1 MLRAHAAGRCGH
13 QDPCPGVCV
22 RLPVVCR
29 ARGTCHGP
37 PSHNDSGQRARRSE
51 SKPCAP
57 RCRDGIRE
65 QCARGAPR
73 AIWSGPQRSRGGH
86 RGQEGATE
94 VKRGPQRSRGGH
106 RGQEGA
112 TEVKRGPQR
121 SREVKGAA
129 EHVRPTGVHVPPHA
143 GPTRRGATQ
152 HCRAAPIPGG
162 RTHMH
167 LSSTERRARTRPR
180 RCATVRNGPKRS
192 ETIQNDP
199 KRSETIRNDPKR
211 SETIRND
218 PKRSEGVQSPSDG
231 SVRWRAAVG
240 AHLTRWQ
247 LTLSLIHR
255 SS

>member
-112 TEVKRGPQR
+112 TEVKRGQ
-121 SREVKGAA
+121 
-129 EHVRPTGVHVPPHA
+129 
-143 GPTRRGATQ
+143 
-152 HCRAAPIPGG
+152 GG
-162 RTHMH
+162 RRACETHRSPRAPTCRPH
-167 LSSTERRARTRPR
+167 KAWRHATLPGCADSRRPNAYAFEQHRTTGEDKA
-180 RCATVRNGPKRS
+180 ATVRHGPKWS
-192 ETIQNDP
+192 ETIRNDP